1 MGSSVARVVDGAGVA
16 RDIGLV
22 LKRLRKRFTLR
33 VRGGLVVLGAGVT
46 LLEEDWGLIL
56 RLRKFEEFLDR
67 LRRVVG
73 GWVEGV
79 SEGEVLDRGGG
90 EGGGGR
96 L

>member
-1 MGSSVARVVDGAGVA
+1 MARVVEGAGVA
-16 RDIGLV
+16 RDMGLF
-22 LKRLRKRFTLR
+22 LKRFRKRFTLR

-46 LLEEDWGLIL
+46 LLEEDWGRIL

-73 GWVEGV
+73 GWVVGV
-79 SEGEVLDRGGG
+79 SEGELLDRGGD
-90 EGGGGR
+90 EGGLGGMGG